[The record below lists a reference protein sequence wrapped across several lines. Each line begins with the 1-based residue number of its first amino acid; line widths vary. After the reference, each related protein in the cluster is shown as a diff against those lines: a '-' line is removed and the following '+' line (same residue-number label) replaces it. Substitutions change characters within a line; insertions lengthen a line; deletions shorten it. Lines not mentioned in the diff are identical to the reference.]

1 MDNLNEWA
9 NGYRSSL
16 LFMEEC
22 AGCFALEERVFTD
35 SWTGK
40 ELCASCLSEIID
52 EVTNSPASEG
62 DNLIKLMIEHD
73 LGDED
78 DELG

>member
-1 MDNLNEWA
+1 MLV
-9 NGYRSSL
+9 

-22 AGCFALEERVFTD
+22 GACGALEERTFTD

-40 ELCASCLSEIID
+40 ELCAACLGEIID

-62 DNLIKLMIEHD
+62 DNLVRLLIEHG
-73 LGDED
+73 LADED

>member
-1 MDNLNEWA
+1 MGLVFLED
-9 NGYRSSL
+9 
-16 LFMEEC
+16 C
-22 AGCFALEERVFTD
+22 DGCLASEERVFTD

-52 EVTNSPASEG
+52 EVTNSPGTEG
-62 DNLIKLMIEHD
+62 DNLIRLMKEHD
-73 LGDED
+73 MLDED